1 MISMSKR
8 ENKEN
13 KNQINE
19 RSGSSDS
26 SGLNIHY
33 SETSSDNDIDINLY
47 H

>member
-1 MISMSKR
+1 MSQS
-8 ENKEN
+8 NKEN
-13 KNQINE
+13 KNMINE

-33 SETSSDNDIDINLY
+33 SETTSEEDIDINLY